1 MFSKFNLELSDEIYN
16 IGDYDKAHYKRIG
29 ERKYK
34 EFDNTMKE
42 KLNTF
47 IKDNGIIDGTA
58 MQNEWFNQI

>member
-34 EFDNTMKE
+34 EFDST
-42 KLNTF
+42 
-47 IKDNGIIDGTA
+47 IKRIRMDVV
-58 MQNEWFNQI
+58 